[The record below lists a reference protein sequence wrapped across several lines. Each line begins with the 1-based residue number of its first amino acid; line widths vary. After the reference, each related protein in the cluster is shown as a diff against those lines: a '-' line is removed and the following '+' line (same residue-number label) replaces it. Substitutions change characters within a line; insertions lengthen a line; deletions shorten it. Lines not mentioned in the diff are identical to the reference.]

1 MNFISKL
8 FVAAALLASATA
20 GASAKITV
28 MKAAGVAPRLFLSDK
43 AMVNLVQ
50 SHVDLATYRQAKTQL
65 ILNDKMQ
72 PDHILVYLSS
82 QKYHKLSYARLN
94 LDKNLQVTSV
104 DQNYQ
109 PQSSD
114 YQIMKRGATTSA
126 QCPDPSVEFIAF
138 APNDMDLEQQVTIE
152 VAQAAEAAGL
162 KTVRLLKED
171 ATRANY
177 LNYMT
182 CPRLKGNFYDGDAN
196 PDEFITVDG
205 VITANDMKTILHH
218 QFQYKVTNIW
228 LACEAYNDP
237 MLSAVVND
245 AQSQKYAAGINNL
258 LVGPSDR
265 AAACT
270 MKAAIAGQPMQAS
283 FDACYKQ
290 FDSTEDQWG
299 FSGQGSD
306 YFGQ

>member
-1 MNFISKL
+1 MKL
-8 FVAAALLASATA
+8 FSTAILAVSLMAGTAYA
-20 GASAKITV
+20 GAKIQV
-28 MKAAGVAPRLFLSDK
+28 MKSDFSKVFLSEK
-43 AMVNLVQ
+43 TMVQMVQKNLNL
-50 SHVDLATYRQAKTQL
+50 SDYRQAKTKL
-65 ILNDKMQ
+65 VLGPDAK

-82 QKYHKLSYARLN
+82 AKYHKLSYARLN
-94 LDKNLQVTSV
+94 LDKNLKVTSV
-104 DQNYQ
+104 VQNYQ
-109 PQSSD
+109 PQSAD
-114 YQIMKRGATTSA
+114 YDSLKKKPTTLT
-126 QCPDPSVEFIAF
+126 CPDPSVEFIAF
-138 APNDMDLEQQVTIE
+138 APNDMDLEQQITVD

-162 KTVRLLKED
+162 KTVRLLKDD
-171 ATRANY
+171 ATRDAY

-196 PDEFITVDG
+196 PEEFITVDG
-205 VITANDMKTILHH
+205 VISADDMKTLLKG

-237 MLSAVVND
+237 MLSAVVDD

-270 MKAAIAGQPMQAS
+270 MKAAIQGQPMQAS

-290 FDSTEDQWG
+290 FDSEEDQWG
-299 FSGQGSD
+299 FSGKGSD